1 MPQPPKCLFVL
12 YIFSFSR
19 DHSCENVIVVAVF
32 VNFARIALHHVHDRG
47 IAENGTS
54 WILTSFWE

>member
-54 WILTSFWE
+54 